1 MFHFLMFVCSG
12 HSSSPRTLQRNHP
25 IRHPKGV
32 YTFQKAVGRKV
43 HLSSLKIKTGWIK
56 IICFLIF
63 VLFRLHSFCLSCWYL
78 FIFVK
83 AQMVTDSVAKL
94 PVEEKKQQ
102 QQQQGDKPLI
112 LPLPPKPA
120 LVPKPSTGQLAT
132 ATPDG
137 LGVFI
142 LFIFSFQQFF
152 FLTLNQIS
160 FFFIWCHK
168 VKKLF

>member
-56 IICFLIF
+56 IICFLMF

-94 PVEEKKQQ
+94 PVEEKK

>member
-78 FIFVK
+78 FLFVK

-94 PVEEKKQQ
+94 PVEEKKQQQ

-120 LVPKPSTGQLAT
+120 LVPKPSTGQLLPHLMAWE
-132 ATPDG
+132 
-137 LGVFI
+137 F
-142 LFIFSFQQFF
+142 LFYLFFHSSSFS
-152 FLTLNQIS
+152 S
-160 FFFIWCHK
+160 
-168 VKKLF
+168 

>member
-43 HLSSLKIKTGWIK
+43 HSSSLKIKTGWIK

-63 VLFRLHSFCLSCWYL
+63 VLFRLRSFCLSCWYL
-78 FIFVK
+78 FISVK
-83 AQMVTDSVAKL
+83 AQMVTDSVVKL
-94 PVEEKKQQ
+94 PVEEKQQQ

-120 LVPKPSTGQLAT
+120 LVPKPSAGQLLPHLMAWE
-132 ATPDG
+132 
-137 LGVFI
+137 F
-142 LFIFSFQQFF
+142 LFYFF
-152 FLTLNQIS
+152 FHSSS
-160 FFFIWCHK
+160 FSS
-168 VKKLF
+168 